1 MLIPGDDICSATS
14 ATANEAQLAAAARL
28 DLTAWQTRWPLGAKL
43 TDKAMHRKHR
53 LLLLQ
58 LMTMA
63 ESPTMSIPL
72 HSIVPELGLSTAAA
86 GSGEHEGLAAD
97 LAYAC
102 RVVQSYGLVRL
113 DLYQSVYLRNAA
125 VASERQSSDDGDFSA
140 DGSNNNKYIHHNNDC
155 RGLDIRGP
163 NGNHQSI
170 FWRSQLGA
178 GYSNAD
184 GAADDEVDDTG
195 LSVAA
200 LLVWVARS
208 KPAAAVLR
216 RVLQVAQAEQQLKTQ
231 VSNGCLCFSGSI
243 WIFMFS

>member
-1 MLIPGDDICSATS
+1 MLIPSDDICSATS

-43 TDKAMHRKHR
+43 TDEAMHRKHR

-63 ESPTMSIPL
+63 ETPAMPVPL

-86 GSGEHEGLAAD
+86 GSGEQEGLAAD
-97 LAYAC
+97 FAYAC
-102 RVVQSYGLVRL
+102 RVVQRYGLVRL
-113 DLYQSVYLRNAA
+113 DLYQSVYLSNAA
-125 VASERQSSDDGDFSA
+125 VASERQSSDDGDFLI
-140 DGSNNNKYIHHNNDC
+140 DGSNNKYIHHNNDN
-155 RGLDIRGP
+155 RWLDTRGP
-163 NGNHQSI
+163 NEKRQPI

-184 GAADDEVDDTG
+184 GAADDEVADTG

-216 RVLQVAQAEQQLKTQ
+216 RVLQVAQAEQQLHMQ
-231 VSNGCLCFSGSI
+231 VSKELLVFQLVN
-243 WIFMFS
+243 MDTHV